1 MKTLLPCELSPQS
14 PSLPFIRQFYVKQE
28 LCGLRRMETEKY
40 LRIRLKRCQKG
51 MPIMPGWVT
60 MWRDFIRK
68 SVARAVADYL
78 ATNKPGS
85 RTSSERPTAP
95 LNTAP
100 ATQVAPPSTAAVEG
114 AKRY

>member
-1 MKTLLPCELSPQS
+1 MKLEDIDPN
-14 PSLPFIRQFYVKQE
+14 IRRVAAGKQQE
-28 LCGLRRMETEKY
+28 MEEKY

-85 RTSSERPTAP
+85 RTRSERPTAP

-114 AKRY
+114 YKRV

>member
-1 MKTLLPCELSPQS
+1 MHSQQLFLINTFVKLEDIDPN
-14 PSLPFIRQFYVKQE
+14 IRRVAAAKQQE
-28 LCGLRRMETEKY
+28 MEEKY

-51 MPIMPGWVT
+51 IPIMPGWVT

-95 LNTAP
+95 

-114 AKRY
+114 YKRV